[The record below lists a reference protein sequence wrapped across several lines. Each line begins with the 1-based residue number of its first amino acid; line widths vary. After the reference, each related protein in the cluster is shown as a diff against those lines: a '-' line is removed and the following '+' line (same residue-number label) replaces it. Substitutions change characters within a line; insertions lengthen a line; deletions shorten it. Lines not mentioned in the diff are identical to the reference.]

1 MELSL
6 DWKAIIYMIS
16 VFFGFIVGIVLI
28 AFGIKKIKANIFIGL
43 SYLFLSYGLLLVFLI
58 YTGYHIYI
66 PQLYRTGNIAGLL
79 FAPLAYLYIQK
90 VCTNSKLKWIEL
102 LHFLPV
108 VIYLIDFFPI
118 LFLTGLEE
126 KIILIQSE
134 IDDPFTFV
142 NFNQSRIF
150 PPFVYTQGRTLLI
163 AFYWILSI
171 RMLRNFGR
179 IHSKKEKIFGKEW
192 LIWMKIYLSTFSILI
207 LPYFLFFWLPDLNM
221 VFDLVHLTG
230 GILILTNCI
239 TILFFPKVLYGF
251 DEKAYEMMNDK
262 IAVKNPEPEKIS
274 DEKKQFIE
282 TQLKEILDHSKKHL
296 QKNYSIHEMSK
307 DSKIPFYLLSQYINK
322 TLGTTFLDLINSRRI
337 EECCKMMESGKYQN
351 ITLEAIA
358 KECGFSNR
366 NTFIAAFKKFKN
378 MPPSQYIKSLESNK

>member
-6 DWKAIIYMIS
+6 DWKAIIYLIS

-43 SYLFLSYGLLLVFLI
+43 SYLFLSYGLFLVFLI

-66 PQLYRTGNIAGLL
+66 PFLYRTGNIAGLL

-90 VCTNSKLKWIEL
+90 VFTDSKFKWIEL
-102 LHFLPV
+102 LHFLPAF
-108 VIYLIDFFPI
+108 IYLVDFFPI
-118 LFLTGLEE
+118 IFLTGLEE

-134 IDDPFTFV
+134 IEDPFTYV
-142 NFNQSRIF
+142 NFNQSRLF
-150 PPFVYTQGRTLLI
+150 PPFVYTQIRTLLI
-163 AFYWILSI
+163 AIYWILSI
-171 RMLRNFGR
+171 RMLRNFGG
-179 IHSKKEKIFGKEW
+179 ILSKKENSFGKEW
-192 LIWMKIYLSTFSILI
+192 LIWMKIYLSSFSIVV
-207 LPYFLFFWLPDLNM
+207 LPYLLFFWLPDLDM
-221 VFDLVHLTG
+221 VFDMVHLTG
-230 GILILTNCI
+230 GILILINCV
-239 TILFFPKVLYGF
+239 TILFFPKVLYGLN
-251 DEKAYEMMNDK
+251 EKAYEMMNEK
-262 IAVKNPEPEKIS
+262 VLAKNPETEKIS

-282 TQLKEILDHSKKHL
+282 IQLKEILDHSKKHL

-322 TLGTTFLDLINSRRI
+322 SLGTTFLDLINSRRI
-337 EECCKMMESGKYQN
+337 EECCKMMESGNYQN

-378 MPPSQYIKSLESNK
+378 MPPSQYIKSLEGEK

>member
-16 VFFGFIVGIVLI
+16 VFLGFIVGIVLV

-43 SYLFLSYGLLLVFLI
+43 SYLFLSYGLFLVFLI

-66 PQLYRTGNIAGLL
+66 PHLYRTGNIAGLL

-90 VCTNSKLKWIEL
+90 ICTEAKFRWKEL

-118 LFLTGLEE
+118 IFLTGLEE

-134 IDDPFTFV
+134 IDDPFNFV
-142 NFNQSRIF
+142 SFNQSRLF
-150 PPFVYTQGRTLLI
+150 PPFIYTQGRTFLI

-171 RMLRNFGR
+171 RMLRNFGK
-179 IHSKKEKIFGKEW
+179 IHSKKEKLFGREW
-192 LIWMKIYLSTFSILI
+192 LLWMKIYLSSFSIVI
-207 LPYFLFFWLPDLNM
+207 LPYFLFFWLSDLDM
-221 VFDLVHLTG
+221 VFDLVHFTG
-230 GILILTNCI
+230 GILILSHCI

-251 DEKAYEMMNDK
+251 DENAYEMTNEK
-262 IAVKNPEPEKIS
+262 IGAKNPRIEKIS
-274 DEKKQFIE
+274 DEKKQIIE
-282 TQLKEILDHSKKHL
+282 IQLKEILDHSKKHL
-296 QKNYSIHEMSK
+296 QRNYSIHEMSK

-378 MPPSQYIKSLESNK
+378 MPPSQYIKSLETEK

>member
-6 DWKAIIYMIS
+6 DWKSIIYMIS
-16 VFFGFIVGIVLI
+16 VFLGFIIGIVLI

-43 SYLFLSYGLLLVFLI
+43 SYLFLSYGLFLVFLI
-58 YTGYHIYI
+58 YTGYHIHM
-66 PQLYRTGNIAGLL
+66 PHLYRTGNIAGLL
-79 FAPLAYLYIQK
+79 FAPSAYLYIQK
-90 VCTNSKLKWIEL
+90 ICTEAKFRWIEL

-118 LFLTGLEE
+118 LFLTSLEE
-126 KIILIQSE
+126 KITLIQSE
-134 IDDPFTFV
+134 IDDPFNFV
-142 NFNQSRIF
+142 SFNQSRLF
-150 PPFVYTQGRTLLI
+150 PPFVYTQGRTILI

-171 RMLRNFGR
+171 RMLRNFGK
-179 IHSKKEKIFGKEW
+179 IHSKKEKLFGREW
-192 LIWMKIYLSTFSILI
+192 LLWMKIYLSSFSIVI
-207 LPYFLFFWLPDLNM
+207 LPYFLFFWLPDLDM
-221 VFDLVHLTG
+221 VFDLVHFTG
-230 GILILTNCI
+230 GILILSNCI

-251 DEKAYEMMNDK
+251 NKNAFEMTSEKIGA
-262 IAVKNPEPEKIS
+262 KNPGIEKIS

-282 TQLKEILDHSKKHL
+282 IQLKEILDHSKKYL
-296 QKNYSIHEMSK
+296 QRNYSIHEMSK

-378 MPPSQYIKSLESNK
+378 MPPSQYIKSLEVEK